1 MPNFGRLILP
11 LIVITDQFAI
21 ISYLEQKPFLL
32 FSPPPSLLVFH
43 SIIKIKISR
52 ASTRIGWFRT
62 TPTSIR
68 KYVAKI
74 LSQVREKRGASEK
87 KNDFPSYVSWIYRI
101 FFFSISLSRWQSRDR
116 IGKDCEF
123 FFFFT
128 FFISLCL
135 TCTGRTR
142 SQQSVYSWRICRNS
156 ATLPCTRSSR
166 NSSSRNGSTPAREA
180 PCTLDRFWNERRRW
194 GRLLIV
200 GNFGLISKSI
210 IGNSNGLKE
219 FMLFAFNI
227 TNLIKIWDYNIF
239 TFISNKYNFS
249 KSLYYFWLSLNIIIT
264 L

>member
-21 ISYLEQKPFLL
+21 ISYLEQKPFFL

-87 KNDFPSYVSWIYRI
+87 RTIFHHMCREFIE
-101 FFFSISLSRWQSRDR
+101 FFFCISLSRWQSRDR

-194 GRLLIV
+194 GRLCINRRKLWLDFEINHWKFEWIERIHV
-200 GNFGLISKSI
+200 VCVQRYK
-210 IGNSNGLKE
+210 
-219 FMLFAFNI
+219 FNK
-227 TNLIKIWDYNIF
+227 NLR
-239 TFISNKYNFS
+239 
-249 KSLYYFWLSLNIIIT
+249 L
-264 L
+264 

>member
-87 KNDFPSYVSWIYRI
+87 RTIFHHMCREFIEFFFLYFVVSMTIARSDRKRLRI
-101 FFFSISLSRWQSRDR
+101 FFLFYIFHLFMSHLHRQNAIST
-116 IGKDCEF
+116 E
-123 FFFFT
+123 
-128 FFISLCL
+128 CL
-135 TCTGRTR
+135 
-142 SQQSVYSWRICRNS
+142 
-156 ATLPCTRSSR
+156 
-166 NSSSRNGSTPAREA
+166 
-180 PCTLDRFWNERRRW
+180 
-194 GRLLIV
+194 
-200 GNFGLISKSI
+200 
-210 IGNSNGLKE
+210 
-219 FMLFAFNI
+219 
-227 TNLIKIWDYNIF
+227 
-239 TFISNKYNFS
+239 
-249 KSLYYFWLSLNIIIT
+249 
-264 L
+264 

>member
-52 ASTRIGWFRT
+52 ASTRIGWFRPRRPRFENT
-62 TPTSIR
+62 LQKFSLR
-68 KYVAKI
+68 WEKSVVRAKKRTI
-74 LSQVREKRGASEK
+74 FHHMCREFI
-87 KNDFPSYVSWIYRI
+87 D
-101 FFFSISLSRWQSRDR
+101 FFFFCISLSRWQSRDR

-180 PCTLDRFWNERRRW
+180 PCILDRFWNERRRW
-194 GRLLIV
+194 GRLCINRRKLWLDFEINHWKFEWIERIHV
-200 GNFGLISKSI
+200 VCVQHYK
-210 IGNSNGLKE
+210 
-219 FMLFAFNI
+219 FNK
-227 TNLIKIWDYNIF
+227 NLR
-239 TFISNKYNFS
+239 
-249 KSLYYFWLSLNIIIT
+249 L
-264 L
+264 